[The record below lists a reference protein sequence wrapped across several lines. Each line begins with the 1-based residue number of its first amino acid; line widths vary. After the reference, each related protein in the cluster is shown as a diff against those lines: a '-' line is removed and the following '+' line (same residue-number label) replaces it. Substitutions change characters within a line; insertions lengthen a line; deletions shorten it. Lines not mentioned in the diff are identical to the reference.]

1 MNKNQIH
8 SKKSIENTL
17 LESIKNR
24 ENVTKERLEQAE
36 AINFKAIPEKVIP
49 TDEFGFIKKEENLPQ
64 KDPEA
69 QKKESLKINARI
81 EKWNTMLSQYSTY
94 RTSKFSKLKSRTRK
108 GIPDSLRG
116 YVWQKFANMS
126 TLTKPNIYN
135 TLVESK
141 DCDPLAEAVILK
153 ALDRTFPH
161 NFIFQDKYGSGQRQ
175 LYRVLTA

>member
-1 MNKNQIH
+1 MLTQY
-8 SKKSIENTL
+8 
-17 LESIKNR
+17 
-24 ENVTKERLEQAE
+24 
-36 AINFKAIPEKVIP
+36 P
-49 TDEFGFIKKEENLPQ
+49 TYG
-64 KDPEA
+64 
-69 QKKESLKINARI
+69 
-81 EKWNTMLSQYSTY
+81 
-94 RTSKFSKLKSRTRK
+94 TSKFSKLKSRTRK

-116 YVWQKFANMS
+116 YVWQKFANVS

-175 LYRVLTA
+175 LYRVRTQSILGMSRAWGSSLRCYLHIWTKKVLFSSLTV